1 MNLVVGLG
9 FLYCFLF
16 EDPCCMICIFLT
28 DFSALIELW
37 SALPRLDIFMGNAI
51 DAYPL
56 YPLFLDTATVTLS
69 LFISLSFFIRT
80 SCHVSAPP
88 DAKALLLVLSFVRKV
103 LYCSSEISSSK
114 SWLIAFSYSS
124 FWSLLFVLILT
135 LPICMST
142 LSSSSSY

>member
-16 EDPCCMICIFLT
+16 EDPCYMICIFLT

-37 SALPRLDIFMGNAI
+37 SALPRLDILMGNAI

-69 LFISLSFFIRT
+69 LFISFSFFIRT

-103 LYCSSEISSSK
+103 LYYSSDISSSK

-124 FWSLLFVLILT
+124 LLFVFILT